1 MNIELKHGDSLQ
13 AMKAMADNQFDWA
26 IVDPEYGRKEHGGVN
41 RAGFVTQSNGSR
53 KYVKNGNHY
62 TKKDWDNKPASE
74 EYFLELMRV
83 SKNQI
88 IWGCNYYVKNLWGTG
103 RIIWDKCNE
112 GSDQSD
118 CEIAFNS
125 STERVDMF
133 RFMWRGM
140 MQGKSIKEGHIM
152 QGNKKLNEKRI
163 HPTQKPVAL
172 YKWILDKY
180 TSEGDLIL
188 DTHLG
193 SASIAI
199 AAHDLNRNLIGYEID
214 DEYYELACKR
224 FETHKAQLCLQW

>member
-1 MNIELKHGDSLQ
+1 MNIELKHGCSLQ
-13 AMKAMADNQFDWA
+13 ALKAMADNQFDWA

-41 RAGFVTQSNGSR
+41 RSGWVTQANGT
-53 KYVKNGNHY
+53 KMFVKNGNHY
-62 TKKDWDNKPASE
+62 AKKQWDNAPAGKD
-74 EYFLELMRV
+74 YFTELFRV

-88 IWGCNYYVKNLWGTG
+88 IWGCNYYSSNFGSG

-118 CEIAFNS
+118 CEIAYNS
-125 STERVDMF
+125 STDRVDLF

-140 MQGKSIKEGHIM
+140 MQGKSIREGHIM

-172 YKWILDKY
+172 YKWLLDKY

-193 SASIAI
+193 SGSIAI
-199 AAHDLNRNLIGYEID
+199 ACHDLKRKLIAYEID
-214 DEYYELACKR
+214 KEYYEAACKR
-224 FETHKAQLCLQW
+224 FETHTAQLQLQW